1 MGLLMDKFKE
11 SAEELGLST
20 DNEDIGIS
28 TGIDLL
34 DYANASKV
42 ELTDGSF
49 LLNPG
54 ISAGSINSLIGLSA
68 SGKSALAMMMAA
80 NIVKKYD
87 EGSII
92 YFDAERNGMSNNR
105 ALTLSSMSIEEFE
118 NKFVRIRKGIKTE
131 TVFEMLLSIRDL
143 KAKNKDKLMVESDSY
158 DRNGN
163 KQIMYVPTVVIIDS
177 LAVLYP
183 ESKKSKKVKSK
194 DKDEEILDEV
204 NIGSNAEGAAVAKIN
219 SQFFGKAVSIC
230 DDYNIILLIIN
241 HITEIINMNAYD
253 RKPSKIPYLKYNESI
268 PGGSKSIFLSNNV
281 FRLNVFEKFDKSE
294 LYGFDGFHVRLDLC
308 KSRSNRSGKKIVLVY
323 NQKKGFDN
331 LYSNYLLLKEY
342 KMISGGGLGYY
353 IEGHS
358 EYKFK
363 QKELRKLYKENKEF
377 KIIFKKA
384 VKKCLNKL
392 ALE

>member
-1 MGLLMDKFKE
+1 MGLLTDKFKE

-42 ELTDGSF
+42 ELSDGSF

-105 ALTLSSMSIEEFE
+105 ALTLSGMSIEKFE

-163 KQIMYVPTVVIIDS
+163 KQMMYVPTVVIIDS

-194 DKDEEILDEV
+194 DKDEEVVDEV

-230 DDYNIILLIIN
+230 
-241 HITEIINMNAYD
+241 
-253 RKPSKIPYLKYNESI
+253 
-268 PGGSKSIFLSNNV
+268 
-281 FRLNVFEKFDKSE
+281 
-294 LYGFDGFHVRLDLC
+294 
-308 KSRSNRSGKKIVLVY
+308 
-323 NQKKGFDN
+323 
-331 LYSNYLLLKEY
+331 
-342 KMISGGGLGYY
+342 
-353 IEGHS
+353 
-358 EYKFK
+358 
-363 QKELRKLYKENKEF
+363 
-377 KIIFKKA
+377 
-384 VKKCLNKL
+384 VKNSY
-392 ALE
+392 